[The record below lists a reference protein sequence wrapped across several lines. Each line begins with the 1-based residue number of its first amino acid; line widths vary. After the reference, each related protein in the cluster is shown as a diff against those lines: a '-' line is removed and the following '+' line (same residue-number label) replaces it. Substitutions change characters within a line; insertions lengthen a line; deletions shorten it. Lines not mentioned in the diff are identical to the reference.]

1 MPNTAAADEP
11 LEEFKLPALFES
23 SDRYAA
29 RWQKRFLICQKIQIA
44 SLIAAAIGGA
54 TAWAYKDFR
63 ISACIT
69 VVALIV
75 AISVRFYIA
84 TNKPERKWYN
94 GRAAAESIKTLAWKY
109 TQRAIPFPTTLST
122 KEADELFLSRIEEVL
137 ATAPKLDEPV
147 PSTNTKQITDDMRE
161 LRAEPLSKRKAYYI
175 KLRVDDQV
183 SWYSGKASFNAGRS
197 DSWTIAIVVL
207 EASAI
212 ILAAFRFAGSFE
224 FDSSGILATAA
235 SGAVA
240 WLQSRQ
246 HESLAQSYSVTSQE
260 LAAVSSVLNQ
270 VTTESDWAT
279 KVEQAEEAISRE
291 HTLWIA
297 SHR

>member
-1 MPNTAAADEP
+1 MLNMPGDE
-11 LEEFKLPALFES
+11 EICEFRLPALFES
-23 SDRYAA
+23 SDGYAA
-29 RWQKRFLICQKIQIA
+29 RWQKRFLICQKIQIS
-44 SLIAAAIGGA
+44 SLVAAAIGGA
-54 TAWAYKDFR
+54 TTWAYHDFR

-75 AISVRFYIA
+75 AIGVRIYIA
-84 TNKPERKWYN
+84 SNKPERKWYN

-109 TQRAIPFPTTLST
+109 TQRAIPFPTTLT
-122 KEADELFLSRIEEVL
+122 PKEADNLFLRRVEEVL

-147 PSTNTKQITDDMRE
+147 PNTNTKQITDDMRAI
-161 LRAEPLSKRKAYYI
+161 RAKPLTKRKSYYI
-175 KLRVDDQV
+175 KLRIDDQV
-183 SWYSGKASFNAGRS
+183 AWYSGKATFNARRS
-197 DSWTIAIVVL
+197 DMWTISIVVI
-207 EASAI
+207 EVSAI
-212 ILAAFRFAGSFE
+212 ILAVLRFAGFCD

-246 HESLAQSYSVTSQE
+246 HESLSQSYSVTSQE
-260 LAAVSSVLNQ
+260 LAAVSSVITQ
-270 VTTESDWAT
+270 ASTESDWAT

>member
-1 MPNTAAADEP
+1 M
-11 LEEFKLPALFES
+11 
-23 SDRYAA
+23 
-29 RWQKRFLICQKIQIA
+29 
-44 SLIAAAIGGA
+44 
-54 TAWAYKDFR
+54 
-63 ISACIT
+63 
-69 VVALIV
+69 VALVIAV
-75 AISVRFYIA
+75 GVRFYIA

-109 TQRAIPFPTTLST
+109 TQRAIPFPTSMTP
-122 KEADELFLSRIEEVL
+122 KEADDLFIARLKEVL

-147 PSTNTKQITDDMRE
+147 TTTNTKQITDEMRE
-161 LRAEPLSKRKAYYI
+161 LRAKSLSKRKAYYI
-175 KLRVDDQV
+175 KSRVDDQV
-183 SWYSGKASFNAGRS
+183 TWYSGKATFNAGRS
-197 DSWTIAIVVL
+197 ESWSIAIVVL
-207 EASAI
+207 EISAI
-212 ILAAFRFAGSFE
+212 FLAIMRFAGIFE

-270 VTTESDWAT
+270 TTTESDWAT
-279 KVEQAEEAISRE
+279 KIEQAEEAISRE